1 MKIRLEEGINSIY
14 GKMLEELKSQTK
26 EKEASCHRAR
36 KFDEEITKNVHTT
49 KFKRKRMVEQIQET
63 PPARK
68 SSQPPVE
75 KVTRYISKP
84 SIVLKFRRFI
94 QRMLEKLF

>member
-26 EKEASCHRAR
+26 EASYHRAR
-36 KFDEEITKNVHTT
+36 KFDEEITKNIHTSI
-49 KFKRKRMVEQIQET
+49 FRKRIEHTQENPPIQKSLL
-63 PPARK
+63 PPTG
-68 SSQPPVE
+68 
-75 KVTRYISKP
+75 KVTKYIRKP
-84 SIVLKFRRFI
+84 FMVMKFRRFI